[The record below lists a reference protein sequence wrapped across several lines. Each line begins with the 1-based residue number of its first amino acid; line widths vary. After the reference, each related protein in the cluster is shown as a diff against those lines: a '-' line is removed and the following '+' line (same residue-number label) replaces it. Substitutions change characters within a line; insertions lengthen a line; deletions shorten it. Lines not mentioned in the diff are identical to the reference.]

1 MMDPHRP
8 VVGTV
13 IGDPAGIGPE
23 VVAMAL
29 TSGRVH
35 ACSVPLLIGSAAA
48 MERAVMATGGTARV
62 RAMRSVEPLSDDPAI
77 IDILD
82 TGALPDDD
90 LPLGEDT
97 ARGGEATAQWLD
109 EMDRLAR
116 DGTIAATVLAPIST
130 GSLKQVGKLSK
141 VISPAPGE
149 TYLVLVTGPLR
160 VAHLTD
166 HMPLRQVCEIITP
179 DLILRALRALD
190 AAMRGWGLPRRRI
203 AVAGLNPHAAGS
215 EELDGIAPGIER
227 ARAEGIDAIGP
238 ESPDAVFRQCIE
250 GRYDMV
256 LAMYHDQGHIAV
268 KTWGFSG
275 NSVIMVGAPYI
286 HVSVAHGTAY
296 DIVGTGKADPAMM
309 LNAMR
314 IGGTL
319 ASGAGFPDDV

>member
-1 MMDPHRP
+1 MTSPDRP

-23 VVAMAL
+23 VVAQAL
-29 TSGRVH
+29 ASGRVH
-35 ACSVPLLIGSAAA
+35 ECSIPLLIGSAAA
-48 MERAVMATGGTARV
+48 MERAVAVTGGNARI
-62 RAMRSVEPLSDDPAI
+62 RAMRNLEPLSDDPGV

-82 TGALPDDD
+82 TGALAAGD

-97 ARGGEATAQWLD
+97 VCGGEATAQWLD
-109 EMDRLAR
+109 EMDQLAR
-116 DGTIAATVLAPIST
+116 SGEIAATALAPIST
-130 GSLKQVGKLSK
+130 GSLKLVGKLGK
-141 VISPAPGE
+141 VISPVPGE
-149 TYLVLVTGPLR
+149 TYLVLVSGPLR

-166 HMPLRQVCEIITP
+166 HMALRTVCETITP
-179 DLILRALRALD
+179 DLVLRALRALD
-190 AAMRGWGLPRRRI
+190 SAMQDWGLARRRI
-203 AVAGLNPHAAGS
+203 VVAGLNPHAAGD
-215 EELDGIAPGIER
+215 EEREGIAPAVEQ
-227 ARAEGIDAIGP
+227 ARAEGVDATGP

-296 DIVGTGKADPAMM
+296 DIVGKGVADPAMM

-314 IGGTL
+314 LAGEL
-319 ASGAGFPDDV
+319 ASGRGFPDDA